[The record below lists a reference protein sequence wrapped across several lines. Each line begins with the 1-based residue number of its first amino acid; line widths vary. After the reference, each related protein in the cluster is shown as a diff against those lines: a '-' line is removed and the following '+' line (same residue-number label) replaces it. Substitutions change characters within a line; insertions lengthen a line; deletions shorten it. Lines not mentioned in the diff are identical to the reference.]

1 MVVCDGDSAEMFDA
15 AGSVLC
21 SPRCN
26 LQSEDAVF
34 KVIFSN
40 FFSFLFFFLL
50 WVFLVL

>member
-1 MVVCDGDSAEMFDA
+1 MAVCEGGFAEMFYA

-34 KVIFSN
+34 K
-40 FFSFLFFFLL
+40 
-50 WVFLVL
+50 